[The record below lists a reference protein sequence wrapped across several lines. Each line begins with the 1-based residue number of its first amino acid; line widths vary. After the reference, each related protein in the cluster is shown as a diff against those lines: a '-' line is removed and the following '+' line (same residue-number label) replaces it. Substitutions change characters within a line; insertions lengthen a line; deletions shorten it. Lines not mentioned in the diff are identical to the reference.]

1 MSTSVKGLGGEQPKT
16 SAAERRAAQGAATRE
31 ALLAAARHFFGTTGF
46 SETSLDEVVERA
58 QVTKGA
64 LYHHFDSKEDLFSAV
79 YEQVLLQVS
88 DRVVT
93 EFLRPDPWQALL
105 LGCDLWI
112 EALLDP
118 EVQRIVIRDARA
130 TLGWAA
136 VREAENRYGVVA
148 LRGVLRRAV
157 RQGVIRAQPLRPL
170 ALMVMGSLN
179 EACLYVADA
188 EDRAGARQEVRAI
201 LAGGLSGF
209 LVSAE

>member
-1 MSTSVKGLGGEQPKT
+1 
-16 SAAERRAAQGAATRE
+16 
-31 ALLAAARHFFGTTGF
+31 
-46 SETSLDEVVERA
+46 
-58 QVTKGA
+58 
-64 LYHHFDSKEDLFSAV
+64 
-79 YEQVLLQVS
+79 
-88 DRVVT
+88 
-93 EFLRPDPWQALL
+93 
-105 LGCDLWI
+105 
-112 EALLDP
+112 
-118 EVQRIVIRDARA
+118 VIRDARA